1 MPSLAMPARLVILTT
16 DGDIAPDD
24 RTGRTALAAARAGWD
39 VTVLC
44 PGGGASTERGS
55 LESVS
60 VVRVPVG
67 TALRARAAR
76 TGRGHRLRRLTQ
88 LGLPDRDAYDR
99 VRAAHHAWVRVTS
112 ARAAERGG
120 TARTALKAWLRLR
133 RTAHRVRADV
143 FRWEERRDRRPAR
156 GDWGTRWPALLDRD
170 VALGPVLERLRP
182 AVVLVVGAGLLATA
196 SISVTRLR
204 TLGLSTRWVYE
215 AVWADRDPAAPDAD
229 ALDALVR
236 EFAGKADAVTAAIP
250 EPAEGTV
257 PPDRVVVVREAP
269 NASTAPT
276 GGHPRPALRDLCGL
290 HGAGPLWVW
299 PDGPLPAPPP
309 GTVVGALAELG
320 DHHLAVLRDRG
331 SAPVKELLRLAD
343 EAGLRDR
350 VHLPAP
356 PGNRPGD
363 LDAYLASADIAI
375 TGPEPALPGLPD
387 RDLLAARYALAGLR
401 LVSAGDRPRE
411 LAKAVVEN
419 IAAGPP
425 AARSWE
431 ENIAPLL
438 DRFAELAGHPAL
450 EPVAVA
456 PEAPSGPVPIWT
468 PISRDTPVR
477 LTLGPANYAGQLSS
491 FAHAVCR
498 SRPDVSAQVITAA
511 AASGGFRYPADIR
524 LDSSQLGRL
533 TVQLEQIERVFAHST
548 HVLADAFHPLLG
560 RFNGNHIEGDLPAL
574 LRPGLKVALLAH
586 GSEVRHPGRHRERH
600 PNSHF
605 NDAPE
610 GLAERLTA
618 VAERNRALVERTGLP
633 TFVTTPDLLDDLPT
647 ATWAPLVVNVDAF
660 ACDRP
665 VMERARPVVLHAPST
680 RWTKGTDRVLPVLN
694 DLHDRGIIEFRL
706 AEGIEWAG
714 MREMVRDCDIVV
726 DQFAIGSY
734 GTFACEGMAAG
745 KPVVAYLTEG
755 VRERY
760 APELPI
766 VNATPETLR
775 ETLESLLDDR
785 TATMELGRRSASFA
799 REFHDGTKTA
809 SVLAG
814 FLT

>member
-1 MPSLAMPARLVILTT
+1 MPPSATPARLVILTT
-16 DGDIAPDD
+16 DGDIAPGD

-44 PGGGASTERGS
+44 PGDGSRTERGS
-55 LESVS
+55 LGSVS

-67 TALRARAAR
+67 TALRDRAAR
-76 TGRGHRLRRLTQ
+76 TGPGHRLRRLTQ
-88 LGLPDRDAYDR
+88 LGLPDREAYDR
-99 VRAAHHAWVRVTS
+99 TRAAHQAWVRVTS
-112 ARAAERGG
+112 ARAAETAGP
-120 TARTALKAWLRLR
+120 ARTTLKAWMRLR
-133 RTAHRVRADV
+133 RTAHRVRCDV
-143 FRWEERRDRRPAR
+143 FRWEERRDRKPAR
-156 GDWGTRWPALLDRD
+156 GDWATRWPALLDRD
-170 VALGPVLERLRP
+170 VALGPVLEKLRP

-196 SISVTRLR
+196 SISATRLR
-204 TLGLSTRWVYE
+204 TLGLSTRWAYE

-229 ALDALVR
+229 VLDALVR
-236 EFAGKADAVTAAIP
+236 EFAGKADAVTAALP
-250 EPAEGTV
+250 ALAEGVV
-257 PPDRVVVVREAP
+257 PPDRVLVVPEAP
-269 NASTAPT
+269 WASAAAT
-276 GGHPRPALRDLCGL
+276 GGHPQPAVRDLCGL

-299 PDGPLPAPPP
+299 PADHPLAPSPVA
-309 GTVVGALAELG
+309 VVGALAELN
-320 DHHLAVLRDRG
+320 DHHLAVLGDRG
-331 SAPVKELLRLAD
+331 AAPVKELLRLAD

-356 PGNRPGD
+356 PGDGPGQAA
-363 LDAYLASADIAI
+363 AYLASADIAVV
-375 TGPEPALPGLPD
+375 GPDPGLPGLPE
-387 RDLLAARYALAGLR
+387 RDLLAARYGLAGLR
-401 LVSAGDRPRE
+401 LIRAGDQPRD
-411 LAKAVVEN
+411 LAKAVVEG
-419 IAAGPP
+419 IAAGRPS
-425 AARSWE
+425 ARTWE
-431 ENIAPLL
+431 ENVAPLL

-450 EPVAVA
+450 EPIAVA
-456 PEAPSGPVPIWT
+456 PEAPRRPVPIWT
-468 PISRDTPVR
+468 PLSPDTPVR

-491 FAHAVCR
+491 FAHAICR

-511 AASGGFRYPADIR
+511 AAAGGFRYPADVR
-524 LDSSQLGRL
+524 LDSSRLGRL

-605 NDAPE
+605 HDAPE

-618 VAERNRALVERTGLP
+618 VAERNRSLVERTGLP
-633 TFVTTPDLLDDLPT
+633 AFVTTPDLLDDLPT

-680 RWTKGTDRVLPVLN
+680 RWTKGTDRVLPVLHE
-694 DLHDRGIIEFRL
+694 LHERRVIEFRL
-706 AEGIEWAG
+706 AEGVEWAG

-745 KPVVAYLTEG
+745 KPVVAYLTDS

-766 VNATPETLR
+766 VNATPKTLR
-775 ETLESLLDDR
+775 ATLESLLDDR
-785 TATMELGRRSASFA
+785 TATAELGIRSAAFA

-809 SVLAG
+809 SVLAE